1 MSIIVSKFGGSST
14 STPEMFQ
21 RLRRIIMD
29 HPDRRYIIL
38 SAPGTGAG
46 INVKITN
53 LLYQCYEEYTS
64 TGEMEIPLKEIK
76 RRFSSLSAGLG
87 LPDISPLAESEIK
100 KAVLISPDH
109 TASRGEYLCALLFS
123 RWTGIPMVDAV
134 DIIHYKEDGSTD
146 VVKTRVAIEKMTGRY
161 PRAVIPG
168 FYGAMPDGSIHTFPR
183 NGSDISGALV
193 AAGTKADV
201 YENWSDVDGFM
212 SADPSIIE
220 NPIFNAHVSYRQMA
234 NLAREGA
241 QVLHPDCL
249 SPVADQ
255 KIPTLLKN
263 TLNPQGPGTLISNSY
278 TGNVFCV
285 TGKDDYLYC
294 RSAEACSRNLPENTP
309 LRCFTDSSGREY
321 MLIRRCECAAEH
333 KCFSPIACISAFGI
347 SEECRKQIFEKITP
361 VHYFDAADHLKI
373 LVPCEEFKDVL
384 RLIHKIASKSVS
396 QEE

>member
-14 STPEMFQ
+14 ATPEMFR

-38 SAPGTGAG
+38 SAPGTGIG
-46 INVKITN
+46 CNDKITN
-53 LLYQCYEEYTS
+53 LLYRCYEQYAS
-64 TGEMEIPLKEIK
+64 TGKMDIPLKEIK
-76 RRFSSLSAGLG
+76 RRFSSLSTGLG

-100 KAVLISPDH
+100 KAVMISSAH

-134 DIIHYKEDGSTD
+134 DIIHFKKDGSTD
-146 VVKTRVAIEKMTGRY
+146 ADKTRSAIEKMTGRY

-193 AAGTKADV
+193 AAGTNADV

-212 SADPSIIE
+212 SADPSIVE
-220 NPIFNAHVSYRQMA
+220 HPIFNAHVSYRQMIK
-234 NLAREGA
+234 LAREGA

-249 SPVADQ
+249 FPVAGQ

-263 TLNPQGPGTLISNSY
+263 TLDPQGPGTLISDSF
-278 TGNVFCV
+278 TGNVLCV

-294 RSAEACSRNLPENTP
+294 RSDDPGVMGLPENMP
-309 LRCFTDSSGREY
+309 IRCFTDPSGREY
-321 MLIRRCECAAEH
+321 ILIQRSECIDIH
-333 KCFSPIACISAFGI
+333 SCLSPIACISVFGV
-347 SEECRKQIFEKITP
+347 SDACRKLIIETIAPKQCFG
-361 VHYFDAADHLKI
+361 AADHLKI
-373 LVPCEEFKDVL
+373 LVPCEAFKNAL
-384 RLIHKIASKSVS
+384 RLIHRLAVNSLPLK
-396 QEE
+396 E